1 MYMKNS
7 KLLYLLTLCMPLFFY
22 SQYKI
27 EGRVLNKEKEP
38 IKNIEIF
45 FSNKSHDKDKKV
57 ITNENGSFVTEL
69 VKGTYNMVIRDS
81 EYKYFEKVINVDSN
95 MKTADIELQSLSK
108 MIEEVRLTSSPK
120 MAVQKIDRVVFNIE
134 NNALANK
141 GNIFESLKM
150 VPGLVLKNDQIAML
164 GRDAVKVMI
173 DGRMINLSGDD
184 IKNFLKSIP
193 SENIKSV
200 EVISN
205 PSARYEA
212 EGNSGIIN
220 LVLKKAK
227 NNSWSNNMT
236 LSQDVAKAKY
246 VLRAASNSFTY
257 QKNKISFLFNLR
269 YDYGDIFVNQ
279 RLDTYFSEPYLT
291 DSGQKWNY
299 NQLSGR
305 FLIDYELSSKTKFGV
320 QYLGAVNNNYVD
332 DHLNTTVANSNL
344 IPKYFLNGDGHTH
357 DENNNHLLN
366 FHLDQKLDTIGRKL
380 NIDLDYLSYN
390 TDKGNIIL
398 SNKYDTGNNFEG
410 VNFFNRAI
418 SDQIINNYSVK
429 FDIDHP
435 GRAVNFSYGGKLTF
449 TNTRYQL
456 NNYDLLANAALQSNQ
471 FKFNEDIQALYI
483 SGTRK
488 LSDKWELQAGL
499 RAEYTQTKGYSV
511 LINQTD
517 YNKYFQLFPSLF
529 VKYDINNKN
538 NLVLSYARRIQ
549 RPSYG
554 QLNPSRFYM
563 NSQASSMGNPYL
575 KPSYVDNVELSHT
588 YRNLTSKMTFNIN
601 SNAFDVIF
609 KSNEATKELISTY
622 DNYYRSYGYSLTESY
637 EFKTFSWW
645 KTYVTLFMNYSYSHN
660 IKDYNLL
667 MRNGLEFFGS
677 LNNSFNLNHSKTLT
691 ADLNFWYGSPY
702 NRNAYHY
709 SKGNSLDAAISYKTP
724 YKGLNLSF
732 AVYDI
737 FNSSPRMMTSE
748 LNGIVQTYVS
758 YSNNRFFRLSVN
770 YTFGNDKI
778 SKEERGFGNEDEIG
792 RSR

>member
-1 MYMKNS
+1 MKNF
-7 KLLYLLTLCMPLFFY
+7 KLLYLLALCMPLIFY

-27 EGRVLNKEKEP
+27 NGRVLNTEKSP
-38 IKNIEIF
+38 VKSIEIF
-45 FSNKSHDKDKKV
+45 FSGKNQNEDKKV
-57 ITNENGSFVTEL
+57 TTNENGSFVAEL
-69 VKGTYNMVIRDS
+69 TKGSYSLIIKDS
-81 EYKYFEKVINVDSN
+81 EYKYFEKAINVDSD
-95 MKTADIELQSLSK
+95 MKIGDIELQSLSK
-108 MIEEVRLTSSPK
+108 MIEEVKLTSSPK
-120 MAVQKIDRVVFNIE
+120 MVVQKIDRMVFNVE
-134 NNALANK
+134 NNALVNK

-184 IKNFLKSIP
+184 IKNFLRSIP

-200 EVISN
+200 EIISN
-205 PSARYEA
+205 PPARYEA

-220 LVLKKAK
+220 LVLKKVK
-227 NNSWSNNMT
+227 NNSWSNSMT

-246 VLRAASNSFTY
+246 VLRGASNSFTY
-257 QKNKISFLFNLR
+257 QKNKISFLSNLR

-279 RLDTYFSEPYLT
+279 RLNTYFSEPYLS

-299 NQLSGR
+299 NQLFGR
-305 FLIDYELSSKTKFGV
+305 FLVDYELSSKTKFGV
-320 QYLGAVNNNYVD
+320 QYQGSVNNNYVD
-332 DHLNTTVANSNL
+332 DYISTTVTDSNL
-344 IPKYFLNGDGHTH
+344 TPKFFLNGDGHTQ
-357 DENNNHLLN
+357 DKNTSHLLN
-366 FHLDQKLDTIGRKL
+366 FHLEQKLDTIGRKFS
-380 NIDLDYLSYN
+380 IDLDYLSYN
-390 TDKGNIIL
+390 TDRGNTIL
-398 SNKYDTGNNFEG
+398 SNKYDTGNNFKG
-410 VNFFNRAI
+410 VNFFNQAI
-418 SDQIINNYSVK
+418 SDQMINNYNAK

-435 GRAVNFSYGGKLTF
+435 GQLVNLSFGGKFTF
-449 TNTRYQL
+449 TDTNYQL
-456 NNYDLLANAALQSNQ
+456 DNYDLLANSALQSNK

-483 SGTRK
+483 NGTRK
-488 LSDKWELQAGL
+488 FSDKWELQAGL

-517 YNKYFQLFPSLF
+517 YNKYLQLFPSLF
-529 VKYDINNKN
+529 VKYDMNDKN
-538 NLVLSYARRIQ
+538 SLVLSYARRIQ

-554 QLNPSRFYM
+554 QMNPARFYT
-563 NSQASSMGNPYL
+563 NSQTSSMGNPYL

-588 YRNLTSKMTFNIN
+588 YKNLTSKLAFNIN

-622 DNYYRSYGYSLTESY
+622 DNYYRSYGYSVTESY
-637 EFKTFSWW
+637 DFKTFSWW
-645 KTYVTLFMNYSYSHN
+645 KTYVTLFMNYSYSQN

-667 MRNGLEFFGS
+667 MRNGFEFFGS

-691 ADLNFWYGSPY
+691 ADLNFWYGSPF

-758 YSNNRFFRLSVN
+758 YTNNRFFRLSVN
-770 YTFGNDKI
+770 YSFGNDKI
-778 SKEERGFGNEDEIG
+778 TKKERGFGNEDEVG